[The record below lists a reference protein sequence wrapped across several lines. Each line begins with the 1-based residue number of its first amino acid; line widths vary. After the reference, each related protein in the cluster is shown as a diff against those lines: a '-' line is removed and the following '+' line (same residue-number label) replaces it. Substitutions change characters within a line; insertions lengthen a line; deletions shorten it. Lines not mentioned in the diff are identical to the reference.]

1 MKKFLIV
8 IGIVV
13 FFLVGIAIIK
23 NQIIKSVVTKVA
35 SGIIGAPV
43 HMDSFSLNI
52 LSSTIHIS
60 GFKIY
65 NPSGFPEGILV
76 SCPKIKV
83 IYDRATIF
91 KQKRHFLLVEIELK
105 EMGLTKN
112 KEGKLNVDS
121 LKIVQQPKS
130 SEPIPM
136 QIDLLTLSVGKIVY
150 KDYTIGTEP
159 SVRVYDVN
167 KQKSYKGIPSAQ
179 QLALLV
185 LAEPMKT
192 RLDYFDV
199 AEKLKSVVP
208 VAKPVQGQAPQPA
221 PNPEPAKE
229 REIWTREVAKRP
241 WSESARAYVP
251 RLKPVFAGEQVP
263 EELVWVAEVES
274 SFDPRARSP
283 SGARG
288 LFQLMPSTAKRFG
301 LSLFPRDQ
309 RVQPEQ
315 SARAAAQYLKY
326 LHGYFKDWRLAL
338 AAYNAGEGTVQRLL
352 KTHQAQTFDAIATHL
367 PAETQM
373 YVPKIEA
380 TLMLREG
387 VRLGKL

>member
-192 RLDYFDV
+192 V
-199 AEKLKSVVP
+199 AIKGAEIYGVVMLTGMAVLP
-208 VAKPVQGQAPQPA
+208 VAVAATLIGKDSVQGIIDASF
-221 PNPEPAKE
+221 EHVYE
-229 REIWTREVAKRP
+229 VSLEIVGRMGKITKQDSLKGVIKANINGTGVSLQLGKKTDNKTEITI
-241 WSESARAYVP
+241 SARKY
-251 RLKPVFAGEQVP
+251 
-263 EELVWVAEVES
+263 
-274 SFDPRARSP
+274 
-283 SGARG
+283 
-288 LFQLMPSTAKRFG
+288 
-301 LSLFPRDQ
+301 LFPKPDI
-309 RVQPEQ
+309 
-315 SARAAAQYLKY
+315 
-326 LHGYFKDWRLAL
+326 
-338 AAYNAGEGTVQRLL
+338 AG
-352 KTHQAQTFDAIATHL
+352 
-367 PAETQM
+367 
-373 YVPKIEA
+373 
-380 TLMLREG
+380 G
-387 VRLGKL
+387 VLYQISDKL